1 MGNKKNSVW
10 VVELYTSKEKDE
22 LVKVYEFTTIRQV
35 AYVLDMKPSTI
46 SNFYHSLIAPRGNL
60 NYVNIYQKKYSKI

>member
-10 VVELYTSKEKDE
+10 VMELYTNKEKDE

-35 AYVLDMKPSTI
+35 AYVLDMKPSTV

-60 NYVNIYQKKYSKI
+60 KFVNIYQKKM

>member
-35 AYVLDMKPSTI
+35 AYVLDMKPRTMSTQ
-46 SNFYHSLIAPRGNL
+46 G
-60 NYVNIYQKKYSKI
+60 